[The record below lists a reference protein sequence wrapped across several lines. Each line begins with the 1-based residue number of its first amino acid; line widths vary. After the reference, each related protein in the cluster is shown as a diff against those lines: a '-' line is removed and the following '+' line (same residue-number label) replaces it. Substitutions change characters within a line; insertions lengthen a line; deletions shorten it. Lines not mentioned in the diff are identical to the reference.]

1 MSDIN
6 DLFPLPLGPGSQP
19 PEEDG
24 AQLAILQLPSGM
36 MTFSTPQIPEPTEAS
51 LLTAGKNV
59 GWEILALLHRY
70 VASVGQVG
78 VAELSH
84 LGAEDFEFVRQLL
97 GEGEVS
103 VVCGNRFQA
112 QESVLAGVWL
122 VRETEPDGSTRTYVE
137 IGSFPAEILAHAFPN
152 AALRVEMPATLGS
165 NLFNAPPLLAE
176 INEQT
181 TRVEEGLIEQ
191 HVINLSL
198 LPHTEED
205 LIFLDER
212 LGEGELIILSRGY
225 GNCRIRSTGT
235 RNCWWVRHYNSQ
247 DTLIL
252 NCLEIS
258 LIPNV
263 ALAAPEDLAD
273 SAERLAEIM
282 DLYK

>member
-1 MSDIN
+1 MSDI
-6 DLFPLPLGPGSQP
+6 FPTMPLGPGSQP

-24 AQLAILQLPSGM
+24 ATLAILQLPSGM
-36 MTFSTPQIPEPTEAS
+36 MTFSTPHIPEPTDAA
-51 LLTAGKNV
+51 LLTAGKTV
-59 GWEILALLHRY
+59 GMEILALLRRH
-70 VASVGQVG
+70 VASAGQVG

-84 LGAEDFEFVRQLL
+84 LGREDFEFVRQLL

-103 VVCGNRFQA
+103 IVCGNRFQA
-112 QESVLAGVWL
+112 QESVLAGVWM
-122 VRETEPDGSTRTYVE
+122 VRQTEPDGNTRDYVE
-137 IGSFPAEILAHAFPN
+137 IGRFPAAILAHAFPN
-152 AALRVEMPATLGS
+152 AATRVEMPATLRP

-176 INEQT
+176 INEQI
-181 TRVEEGLIEQ
+181 TRVDEGLIEQ

-205 LIFLDER
+205 LTFLDEQ
-212 LGEGELIILSRGY
+212 LGEGDLIILSRGY

-235 RNCWWVRHYNSQ
+235 RHCWWVRHYNSQ

-258 LIPNV
+258 FVPNV

-273 SAERLAEIM
+273 SAERLGEIM
-282 DLYK
+282 DLYQ